1 MSEILDGAGVPIA
14 YRRQGRGP
22 AVVLVHGMAADA
34 LTWAPLAA
42 ALADRA
48 CVVTF
53 DRRGYGASGAP
64 EPYERTTVQE
74 QAEDLAALLRELA
87 PGAVVLGGADFGALV
102 CLEVA
107 LRHPLRLAGLAL
119 FEPYAFNL
127 VAAATEA
134 LSAQRPQL
142 EQSSRGRRAA
152 PRARASY
159 SRVVATVGA
168 HLTVLILWAPK
179 TMSLGMRPLV
189 WRPVWARSVL

>member
-64 EPYERTTVQE
+64 EPYER
-74 QAEDLAALLRELA
+74 DMILRELPFRTA
-87 PGAVVLGGADFGALV
+87 LDAALGG
-102 CLEVA
+102 EIE
-107 LRHPLRLAGLAL
+107 HAGS
-119 FEPYAFNL
+119 
-127 VAAATEA
+127 VAAIV
-134 LSAQRPQL
+134 
-142 EQSSRGRRAA
+142 RAA
-152 PRARASY
+152 RA
-159 SRVVATVGA
+159 
-168 HLTVLILWAPK
+168 
-179 TMSLGMRPLV
+179 LGIIG
-189 WRPVWARSVL
+189 